1 MRILTDTNWGPEMLY
16 RTRHETIGS
25 PNQRNWRGILDTYDI
40 MTAGTDDAAHE
51 LINNRGIEL
60 ILLCFNSPEFGGSS
74 KPAGETKFY
83 RRLFHGEC
91 PNWLKAV
98 ELPTEL
104 SASFKLFEI
113 KKLDTD

>member
-1 MRILTDTNWGPEMLY
+1 VRILTDTNWGPEILY

-25 PNQRNWRGILDTYDI
+25 PNQRNYRGILDTYDI
-40 MTAGTDDAAHE
+40 MTAVNDDAAHE

-60 ILLCFNSPEFGGSS
+60 ILLCFNSREFGDSS
-74 KPAGETKFY
+74 KAAGETEFY
-83 RRLFHGEC
+83 QRLFHGEY
-91 PNWLKAV
+91 PNWLKEV

>member
-1 MRILTDTNWGPEMLY
+1 VRILTDTNLGPEIFY

-25 PNQRNWRGILDTYDI
+25 PYHRNWGGILDTYDI
-40 MTAGTDDAAHE
+40 MTAGTDDAAHK

-60 ILLCFNSPEFGGSS
+60 ILLCLNSPEFGDYS
-74 KPAGETKFY
+74 KPAGKTEFY
-83 RRLFHGEC
+83 QRLFCNEC

-104 SASFKLFEI
+104 SASL
-113 KKLDTD
+113 

>member
-1 MRILTDTNWGPEMLY
+1 
-16 RTRHETIGS
+16 
-25 PNQRNWRGILDTYDI
+25 
-40 MTAGTDDAAHE
+40 MTAVNDDAAHE

-60 ILLCFNSPEFGGSS
+60 ILLCFNSPEYGDSS

-83 RRLFHGEC
+83 QRLFHNEY

-104 SASFKLFEI
+104 SSSFKLFEVTGNGEGS
-113 KKLDTD
+113 D

>member
-1 MRILTDTNWGPEMLY
+1 VRILTDTNLGPEIFY

-25 PNQRNWRGILDTYDI
+25 PYHRNWGGILDTYDI
-40 MTAGTDDAAHE
+40 MTAGTDDAAHK

-60 ILLCFNSPEFGGSS
+60 ILLCLNSPEFGDYS
-74 KPAGETKFY
+74 KPAGKTEFY
-83 RRLFHGEC
+83 QRLFCNEY

-104 SASFKLFEI
+104 SASL
-113 KKLDTD
+113 